1 MPIAMTIA
9 ASRRK
14 PAPKALRAVPK
25 EVHDTVAALLQL
37 EAQPAP
43 VLRKALALSE
53 KQSDPRSL
61 VRLAKVIGSHVVKL
75 GQPAKPVGARAA
87 GPRPQKDLRVVP
99 ADRVPTAADAMTGR
113 RALAA
118 AREVVSAR
126 ALSDR
131 LQVSPQALSKA
142 TRLSRMFTVEVDG
155 ERLYPAFFAD
165 PDLDRQQLEAVAKE
179 LRELPGWSKW
189 QFFTTPKA
197 SLGGRTPLDALKAGK
212 LQEVRRAAVGFA
224 ER

>member
-1 MPIAMTIA
+1 
-9 ASRRK
+9 
-14 PAPKALRAVPK
+14 VPK
-25 EVHDTVAALLQL
+25 DVHDAVAALLQL

-43 VLRKALALSE
+43 VLRKALLLSE

-61 VRLAKVIGSHVVKL
+61 VRLAKVIGNHVVKL
-75 GQPAKPVGARAA
+75 GQPSTPVGAREA
-87 GPRPQKDLRVVP
+87 GPRPRKDLRVVP
-99 ADRVPTAADAMTGR
+99 GGLDARFPSAADAMTGR
-113 RALAA
+113 RELAA
-118 AREVVSAR
+118 AREVVTAK

-142 TRLSRMFTVEVDG
+142 TRLNRMFTVEVDG

-165 PDLDRQQLEAVAKE
+165 PDLDRQQLETVAKE

-197 SLGGRTPLDALKAGK
+197 SLGGRTPLDALKTGK

>member
-1 MPIAMTIA
+1 MTVA
-9 ASRRK
+9 ANRRK
-14 PAPKALRAVPK
+14 PAPRAPRAVPK
-25 EVHDTVAALLQL
+25 DVHDAVAALLQL

-43 VLRKALALSE
+43 VLRKALLLSE

-75 GQPAKPVGARAA
+75 GQPSKPVGARET
-87 GPRPQKDLRVVP
+87 GPRPRKDLRVVP
-99 ADRVPTAADAMTGR
+99 GGLDARFPAEADAMAGR
-113 RALAA
+113 RELAA
-118 AREVVSAR
+118 AREVVSAK

-142 TRLSRMFTVEVDG
+142 TRLNRMFTVEVDG

-165 PDLDRQQLEAVAKE
+165 PELDRQQLETVAKE

-189 QFFTTPKA
+189 QFFATPKA
-197 SLGGRTPLDALKAGK
+197 SLGGRTPIDALKTGK